1 MLPIKCRFCHLELG
15 KSSVRYSFQLCLIFI
30 NLTSP
35 RNCIGMRFAYME
47 LQLVLASLILRYRF
61 EPGPSTEK
69 KIEIKEMFGTIAPK
83 NGVFC
88 KITRLDE

>member
-1 MLPIKCRFCHLELG
+1 MNIYIGCKYNF
-15 KSSVRYSFQLCLIFI
+15 
-30 NLTSP
+30 LTRP

-47 LQLVLASLILRYRF
+47 LQLTLAKLLLKFKF

-69 KIEIKEMFGTIAPK
+69 NIKTTETFATLIPK

-88 KITRLDE
+88 RVSEVDE

>member
-1 MLPIKCRFCHLELG
+1 MFYL
-15 KSSVRYSFQLCLIFI
+15 
-30 NLTSP
+30 SP

-47 LQLVLASLILRYRF
+47 VQLVLANIILKYRF

-69 KIEIKEMFGTIAPK
+69 KIQTKETFATLVPK

-88 KITRLDE
+88 KITRLEE